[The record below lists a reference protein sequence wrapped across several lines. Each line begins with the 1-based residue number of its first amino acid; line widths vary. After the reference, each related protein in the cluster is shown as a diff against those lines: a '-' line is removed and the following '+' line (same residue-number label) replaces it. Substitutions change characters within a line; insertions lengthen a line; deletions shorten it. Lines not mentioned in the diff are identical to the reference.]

1 MEDDVTIWPEGI
13 PRTNAELFR
22 EGGEWQKFILN
33 KLRSFNKV
41 GRNLRDLYQDI
52 CLRLIAANVLEKF
65 VKKACTRLPAE
76 MTAEEMCAYLGIPY
90 KTLEYMH
97 WRYDNPTKA
106 RQDQVPVWMPTPIR
120 GGRYSKKGIYA
131 RADVIDLDH
140 LMDKP
145 GSGCKRK
152 NGMARR
158 MTFAPTGDGFKTYLG
173 QAVHNHFANYCRT
186 VSRKE
191 KENLLP
197 GSAVVSSHTD
207 GSYHVST
214 SFEDNSS
221 WEANLVDPVMHEDA
235 LEARMDFV
243 KHFCEACEEAGLDAS
258 VIGDYMLG
266 QTVTA
271 TEDAITGI
279 EILEYMAKARVPL
292 HEAFQKVRGVTL
304 STSLVRKIQGKVLG
318 FPKRMAS

>member
-1 MEDDVTIWPEGI
+1 MEDGTIWPEGI
-13 PRTNAELFR
+13 PRTNAELFQ

-65 VKKACTRLPAE
+65 VKKACQRLPAE
-76 MTAEEMCAYLGIPY
+76 LTTEEMCAYLGISC

-97 WRYDNPTKA
+97 WRYANPTKA
-106 RQDQVPVWMPTPIR
+106 RKDQVPVWMPTPIR
-120 GGRYSKKGIYA
+120 GGRYSKKGVYA

-145 GSGCKRK
+145 GSGCQRK
-152 NGMARR
+152 QGVVRR
-158 MTFAPTGDGFKTYLG
+158 MVFAPTGDGFKTYLG

-197 GSAVVSSHTD
+197 GSAVVSNHSD
-207 GSYHVST
+207 GSYHIAT
-214 SFEDNSS
+214 SFEDNAS
-221 WEANLVDPVMHEDA
+221 WEANLVAPSIHDDA

-243 KHFCEACEEAGLDAS
+243 KHFCEACVEAGLDAS
-258 VIGDYMLG
+258 AIGDYMLG
-266 QTVTA
+266 QTMTA
-271 TEDAITGI
+271 SEDTLTGI
-279 EILEYMAKARVPL
+279 EILECMAKSRVPL
-292 HEAFQKVRGVTL
+292 HEAVQKVCGVTL
-304 STSLVRKIQGKVLG
+304 STGLVRKIQGKVTPFRRL
-318 FPKRMAS
+318 AS